1 MSETDRTNE
10 PAGSLGFPATARIRK
25 KGEFDRIFAQKLSA
39 GDHQVIVHGMPS
51 ETGSP
56 RLGLV
61 VSRRVGGAVRRN
73 RWKRQLREAFR
84 LTRRDLPPY
93 DLLCIPRPAAEPDLE
108 GLKRSLIQ
116 LAWRIARRRL
126 KSEASRGATENTV
139 AAPQEQPTEE
149 QGP

>member
-1 MSETDRTNE
+1 MSEPEGVKE
-10 PAGSLGFPATARIRK
+10 PAEGLGFPATARIRK

-39 GDHQVIVHGMPS
+39 GDHQLIVHGMPS
-51 ETGSP
+51 ETGSA

-73 RWKRQLREAFR
+73 RWKRLLREAFR

-93 DLLCIPRPAAEPDLE
+93 DLLCIPRPAADPDLE
-108 GLKRSLIQ
+108 GLKRSLMQ

-126 KSEASRGATENTV
+126 KSEASRGATGNGVV
-139 AAPQEQPTEE
+139 APNEQPTEE